1 MRFYCTS
8 KSCKLLLIVVRVLHR
23 RIAEAVREREVV
35 IEVLHLRVAQA
46 VREVARPVLA
56 KVVLAVQHA
65 VLFVD
70 CAVAAVGAELRAARH
85 FEHARHRLERAA
97 ADCQLVLLVRDLVV
111 DIAVIEAEAVA
122 VALVVRTDRDGIR
135 AHVLVERRLAVA
147 IQHIDAQAGLPVI
160 GAAAEVDLLRED
172 AVAAVQDLDA
182 VQGLAAGALRD
193 VVDRAAER
201 TVRRD
206 AGEDGTRPLE
216 HVDAVH
222 ALDAAV
228 EARRDAVEAVELD
241 ILLLCFEAADV
252 PGARHAR
259 QRLVADRR
267 GVDDDVINRRD
278 LIVLHHLVRVS
289 RDVERHIERRA
300 VAEHTELNRRR
311 DLAARIGSRSLFFV
325 FRHRF
330 HRSLHRSRLCLRL
343 CGRLCGF
350 LCIDVARAEVV
361 DLVLCRRHGRMHGQR

>member
-135 AHVLVERRLAVA
+135 AHVLVEQRLAVA

-201 TVRRD
+201 TV
-206 AGEDGTRPLE
+206 
-216 HVDAVH
+216 
-222 ALDAAV
+222 
-228 EARRDAVEAVELD
+228 RRDAVEAVELD